1 MANLDHVAYFEDL
14 EKQAHAAR
22 LGMWV
27 FLASELLLF
36 AALFALY
43 ASGRAHYPL
52 GFAEGVHHNTKLLGS
67 VNTGVLLL
75 SSYAVAS
82 SLNALREGRRRRTMQ
97 LLGVTIA
104 LGLVFLAIKLV
115 EYGEHFREGIFPGQ
129 QGQFFAEHTEAGL
142 APFWTLYYMM
152 TGLHAFHVIAGMTL
166 LAVML
171 FKVWRGSA
179 HAGRTH
185 VLANA
190 AVYWHLIDVIW
201 IFLWPLF
208 YLA

>member
-1 MANLDHVAYFEDL
+1 MSNLDHVAYFEDL

-43 ASGRAHYPL
+43 ASGRAAYPDA
-52 GFAEGVHHNTKLLGS
+52 FSEAVHHNTKILGS

-82 SLNALREGRRRRTMQ
+82 SLNALREGRQRRTVV
-97 LLGVTIA
+97 LLGITIA
-104 LGLVFLAIKLV
+104 LGLVFLIIKV
-115 EYGEHFREGIFPGQ
+115 TEYAEHFREGIFPGQ
-129 QGQFFAEHTEAGL
+129 VQ
-142 APFWTLYYMM
+142 FWTLYYMM
-152 TGLHAFHVIAGMTL
+152 TGLHALHVIVGMIILT
-166 LAVML
+166 VML
-171 FKVWRGSA
+171 VKVSRGSE

>member
-1 MANLDHVAYFEDL
+1 MANLDHASYFEDL

-43 ASGRAHYPL
+43 ASGRAHYPE
-52 GFAEGVHHNTKLLGS
+52 GFVEGVHHNTKLLGS

-82 SLNALREGRRRRTMQ
+82 SLNALREGRQRRTIV
-97 LLGVTIA
+97 LLAITIA
-104 LGLVFLAIKLV
+104 LGFAFLAIKTF

-129 QGQFFAEHTEAGL
+129 KGQFFVEHSEGGL
-142 APFWTLYYMM
+142 APFWTLYYLM
-152 TGLHAFHVIAGMTL
+152 TGLHALHVIAGMTL
-166 LAVML
+166 LGVML
-171 FKVWRGSA
+171 VKVSRGSA